1 MDGYVELAK
10 LIKQEDNDNNIFIGE
25 IITTSPSPLKIRVNG
40 NDLTT
45 NNMLIS
51 DTISNFHIGQ
61 KVVALKYS
69 TRLYIIIA
77 RVVKE

>member
-10 LIKQEDNDNNIFIGE
+10 LINKKDNDNNIFIGE
-25 IITTSPSPLKIRVNG
+25 IISTSPLKIRVNG

-51 DTISNFHIGQ
+51 DSLTNLHTGQ
-61 KVVALKYS
+61 KVVSLKYS
-69 TRLYIIIA
+69 TRLYIMIA
-77 RVVKE
+77 RVVKV

>member
-10 LIKQEDNDNNIFIGE
+10 LIKQKDNDNNILIGE
-25 IITTSPSPLKIRVNG
+25 IISTSPLKIRVNG

-51 DTISNFHIGQ
+51 DSLSNFYIGQ
-61 KVVALKYS
+61 KIVALKYS
-69 TRLYIIIA
+69 TRLYLIIA
-77 RVVKE
+77 RVVKP